1 MSSKS
6 LTRALVALPVA
17 ALAVGVAA
25 LAATAGGSGPDVAA
39 PSVGYS
45 AAGPVA
51 APGLAPTTT
60 SRDWQEVAA
69 SAVRPRPGRF

>member
-1 MSSKS
+1 MSCKC

-17 ALAVGVAA
+17 AVAVGVAA
-25 LAATAGGSGPDVAA
+25 LGTTAAGGPDVAA
-39 PSVGYS
+39 PGVGYT
-45 AAGPVA
+45 AGPTA

-69 SAVRPRPGRF
+69 SAVRPKTGRF